1 MNFISLFFIGV
12 AALFNVAWHHPQ
24 SLPTV
29 YQLTLNSV
37 QYAVCDIS
45 TPSAQYGTVCNFL
58 DGLRLPAAPVV
69 LTISAPDR
77 YSWAELPPPPPVDAN
92 NSLVVTSSKP
102 SLSQKVTSTAV
113 VVRTPTASS
122 KSLTPPDWLLDATDV
137 VLTLLW
143 LVLMCGLTILVYGAI
158 WFKVEGVPENIIRG
172 LTWLFCGPPVAIR
185 RRVRRTD
192 AKVEAPVYSPVTDSV
207 DYDNTAGDV
216 PETVPSLSSGPPA
229 PDVPTPHPPVTEV
242 SEQPVATSTTDA
254 EPRKRVR
261 CAARCQRIRKQK
273 AQARAEQQ
281 EPAVEHLANA
291 QTDPVE
297 PRCSSRGGK
306 QVRKRQRKQ
315 ELKVARRA
323 EADAVAG
330 PSLAPIATPE
340 FTADDFPPL
349 GAGTSVQAKPI
360 QLGMS
365 FAAMVATGAPSPTAV
380 IHKGAWTVKLN
391 PAYGRPPADIKRRL
405 VGSYVEEDWL
415 RLDEEAWRKG
425 RRKKKD

>member
-29 YQLTLNSV
+29 YQLTLTSV

-69 LTISAPDR
+69 LTISAPESDR

-92 NSLVVTSSKP
+92 TSLVVTTSKP

-113 VVRTPTASS
+113 VRTLAASP
-122 KSLTPPDWLLDATDV
+122 KSLTPPDWLLDATDI
-137 VLTLLW
+137 VLALLW
-143 LVLMCGLTILVYGAI
+143 LVLMCGLTILVYGTI
-158 WFKVEGVPENIIRG
+158 WYKVEGVRKNIIRG
-172 LTWLFCGPPVAIR
+172 LAWLFCGPPVVNRHVTQA
-185 RRVRRTD
+185 D
-192 AKVEAPVYSPVTDSV
+192 SEVEAPAYIHVTDSV
-207 DYDNTAGDV
+207 DCDDTAGDT
-216 PETVPSLSSGPPA
+216 PETEPSFSSGPPA
-229 PDVPTPHPPVTEV
+229 PAGPTPEPLVTV
-242 SEQPVATSTTDA
+242 VAEQPVATPTTDA

-261 CAARCQRIRKQK
+261 CAARCQRMRKQK
-273 AQARAEQQ
+273 AKARAEQ
-281 EPAVEHLANA
+281 EPAVEHPENA

-297 PRCSSRGGK
+297 TRHSSRGGK

-323 EADAVAG
+323 EANAEAG
-330 PSLAPIATPE
+330 PSSIHIAIPE
-340 FTADDFPPL
+340 FTADEFPPL
-349 GAGTSVQAKPI
+349 GADANVQAKPI

-365 FAAMVATGAPSPTAV
+365 FAAMVATGAPSSTAV
-380 IHKGAWTVKLN
+380 THRGTWTVKVN
-391 PAYGRPPADIKRRL
+391 PAFGRPPADIKRPL
-405 VGSYVEEDWL
+405 VGSHVEEDWL

>member
-1 MNFISLFFIGV
+1 MNFISLFFIGI

-29 YQLTLNSV
+29 YQLTLTSV

-92 NSLVVTSSKP
+92 NTSLVVTSSKP
-102 SLSQKVTSTAV
+102 SLSQKVTSTAI

-122 KSLTPPDWLLDATDV
+122 KSLTPPDWLLDATEV
-137 VLTLLW
+137 VLALLW
-143 LVLMCGLTILVYGAI
+143 LVLMCGLMILVYGTI
-158 WFKVEGVPENIIRG
+158 WLKVEGVPENIIRG

-185 RRVRRTD
+185 RVRPTISE
-192 AKVEAPVYSPVTDSV
+192 VEVPVYNPADRG
-207 DYDNTAGDV
+207 DNSAGDV
-216 PETVPSLSSGPPA
+216 PETTSGVSSGPHPPA
-229 PDVPTPHPPVTEV
+229 APTPEPPAVEV
-242 SEQPVATSTTDA
+242 AERHVATSTTDA

-281 EPAVEHLANA
+281 EPAVEHITNA

-297 PRCSSRGGK
+297 PRRSSRGGK

-323 EADAVAG
+323 EANAAAG
-330 PSLAPIATPE
+330 PSLVPIATPE
-340 FTADDFPPL
+340 FTANNFPPL

-365 FAAMVATGAPSPTAV
+365 FAAIVATGAPSPTAV
-380 IHKGAWTVKLN
+380 IHKGTWTVKVN
-391 PAYGRPPADIKRRL
+391 PAFGRPPADIKRRS